1 MGNWRRMPNV
11 GPAGGL
17 GIGMIGDR
25 RGGHE
30 MRGARHGHH
39 PRSPR
44 QAIAPERMPPPPS
57 KRARHPLV
65 IVGNAILTLIVL
77 MIVASG
83 VALYIGKG
91 MFEAPGPLD
100 RERTVIIPRGAGI
113 RDVAQL
119 LRRERIIDNPL
130 LFVGG
135 AVVTQSTGEVK
146 AGEYLFEPS
155 VSMREV
161 LDTLVEGRSI
171 EHTVTIP
178 EGLTS
183 EQIVAR
189 LMENPVLTGDIAG
202 IPPEG
207 SLLPET
213 YKVTRGTTRQQLL
226 NRMISAKRRLVQET
240 WDKRAAGLPIKTI
253 DEFVTLASIVEKETG
268 KTEER
273 PRVAAVFI
281 NRLNRRMRLQ
291 SDPTIIYGMAPGKGT
306 IGRPLTRADVERP
319 TAYNTYA
326 IEGLPPGP
334 IANPGRASLEAV
346 ANPARTKDLYFVADG
361 TGGHVFA
368 ATYNEHLKNVA
379 RWRQYQREQA
389 AAAAQEESSGE
400 TQATSASA
408 PTTATAPAA
417 PAADAAKGAK
427 RAGDL
432 PKSTRAQ

>member
-1 MGNWRRMPNV
+1 MV
-11 GPAGGL
+11 GR
-17 GIGMIGDR
+17 R
-25 RGGHE
+25 RGDHETGSGGH
-30 MRGARHGHH
+30 RLHH

-65 IVGNAILTLIVL
+65 IAGNAILTLIVL
-77 MIVASG
+77 LLLASG
-83 VALYIGKG
+83 VALYVGKG
-91 MFEAPGPLD
+91 MFEAAGPLD
-100 RERTVIIPRGAGI
+100 RERTVVIPRGAGI

-119 LRRERIIDNPL
+119 LRREGIIDNQL

-135 AVVTQSTGEVK
+135 AVVTRTTGSVK
-146 AGEYLFEPS
+146 AGEYLFDAN
-155 VSMREV
+155 VSMRDV
-161 LDTLVEGRSI
+161 LDTLVEGRAI
-171 EHTVTIP
+171 EHAVTIP

-183 EQIVAR
+183 EQIVSR
-189 LMENPVLTGDIAG
+189 LMENPVLTGDIAEV
-202 IPPEG
+202 PPEG
-207 SLLPET
+207 ALLPET

-226 NRMISAKRRLVQET
+226 NRMLSAKRRLVQEA
-240 WDKRAAGLPIKTI
+240 WERRVPGLPIKTI
-253 DEFVTLASIVEKETG
+253 EQFVTLASIVEKETG

-319 TAYNTYA
+319 TPYNTYT

-361 TGGHVFA
+361 SGGHVFA
-368 ATYNEHLKNVA
+368 ANYNEHLKNVG

-400 TQATSASA
+400 TAATPASA
-408 PTTATAPAA
+408 PTTATTPAA
-417 PAADAAKGAK
+417 PAADAAKAAK
-427 RAGDL
+427 RAGEL
-432 PKSTRAQ
+432 PKATRAQ

>member
-1 MGNWRRMPNV
+1 
-11 GPAGGL
+11 
-17 GIGMIGDR
+17 
-25 RGGHE
+25 
-30 MRGARHGHH
+30 
-39 PRSPR
+39 
-44 QAIAPERMPPPPS
+44 
-57 KRARHPLV
+57 
-65 IVGNAILTLIVL
+65 
-77 MIVASG
+77 
-83 VALYIGKG
+83 
-91 MFEAPGPLD
+91 
-100 RERTVIIPRGAGI
+100 
-113 RDVAQL
+113 
-119 LRRERIIDNPL
+119 
-130 LFVGG
+130 
-135 AVVTQSTGEVK
+135 VK
-146 AGEYLFEPS
+146 AGEYLFEAN

-189 LMENPVLTGDIAG
+189 LLENPVLTGEITQV
-202 IPPEG
+202 PPEG

-226 NRMISAKRRLVQET
+226 NRMIAAKRRLVQET
-240 WDKRAAGLPIKTI
+240 WERRTPGLPIKTV

-319 TAYNTYA
+319 TAYNTYT

-361 TGGHVFA
+361 SGGHVFA

-389 AAAAQEESSGE
+389 AIAAQEEASGE
-400 TQATSASA
+400 TPATPASA
-408 PTTATAPAA
+408 PTTATTPTATTTEAT
-417 PAADAAKGAK
+417 KGAK